1 MCGTRERRARPCT
14 RRALAQRACSAG
26 CGPRGVLQW
35 PDGVAA
41 AGLELHSFMVYR
53 NGHVVAEGWCWPS
66 TGEPLG
72 DALEPRLVAPLGIR
86 ELA

>member
-1 MCGTRERRARPCT
+1 
-14 RRALAQRACSAG
+14 
-26 CGPRGVLQW
+26 
-35 PDGVAA
+35 
-41 AGLELHSFMVYR
+41 MVYR